1 MPAGDGTGVS
11 AITGTDGVAV
21 VNSEVILRLK
31 NWSVNPVASE
41 SAWGDS
47 DSAGYTVRKLARLDA
62 TASMT
67 GILDSFDPIYD
78 TFLPGDVVDVVLWQ
92 TRSAADHWYFP
103 SALITAFN
111 LTSDVDTKEVMEWT
125 CDFGA
130 DGKYF
135 KPGAGTPQTPV
146 PT

>member
-21 VNSEVILRLK
+21 VNSDVIFRLK
-31 NWSVNPVASE
+31 NWSINPTSGE
-41 SAWGDS
+41 SVWGDS
-47 DSAGYTVRKLARLDA
+47 DSAGYTVRQKARLEA

-67 GILDSFDPIYD
+67 GILDTNGPIYD
-78 TFLPGDVVDVVLWQ
+78 VFQAGDVHDIVLWQ
-92 TRSAADHWYFP
+92 SRSSHDHWWFP
-103 SALITAFN
+103 SALITSFN

-130 DGKYF
+130 DGKF
-135 KPGAGTPQTPV
+135 WRPGSGTAQTPI
-146 PT
+146 PA